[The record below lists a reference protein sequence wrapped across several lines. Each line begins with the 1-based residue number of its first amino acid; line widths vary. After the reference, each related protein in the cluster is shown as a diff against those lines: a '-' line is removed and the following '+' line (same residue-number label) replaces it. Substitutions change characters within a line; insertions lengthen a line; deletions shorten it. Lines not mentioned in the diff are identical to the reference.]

1 MVKPDWWCKK
11 DYAVLKAVE
20 VFGTVKGRKALH
32 KILYFANLKTR
43 TFKYQWYRYGPY
55 SPDLVYKIAD
65 HVSDGSLYVEKGGS
79 GGKTGCDMSLSSIGG
94 RMLKYGSYDE
104 VGSALGWARG
114 LLEDMSPREMELMA
128 SVHYLVW
135 CGHARGEVHGVIH
148 ESKPESGFTEAEVE
162 RALRFLDGK
171 GLLGPRAPGA
181 ALHSGQI
188 RA

>member
-1 MVKPDWWCKK
+1 MRPDWWCKK

-20 VFGTVKGRKALH
+20 AFGTVRGRKALH
-32 KILYFANLKTR
+32 KVLYFANLKTH

-65 HVSDGSLYVEKGGS
+65 HVSDGSLDVEKGGS
-79 GGKTGCDMSLSSIGG
+79 VGKTRYDMSLSSTG
-94 RMLKYGSYDE
+94 RKMLKYGPYKE
-104 VGSALGWARG
+104 VDSALGWARG
-114 LLEDMSPREMELMA
+114 LLGDMSPRDMELMA

-135 CGHARGEVHGVIH
+135 RGHERGEVHGIMH
-148 ESKPESGFTEAEVE
+148 NSKPESGFTKDDVE

-171 GLLGPRAPGA
+171 GLLGPQASGA
-181 ALHSGQI
+181 ARRSEQI